1 MRFFDLP
8 ARCARLAFVAA
19 VLLGAGPARAQD
31 CCPKDLVDAANKEGK
46 LLLYTALLLDNEQ
59 IVAKEFNKRFPG
71 VKVDIVRA
79 PGGRLFT
86 RIETEAAANQLA
98 ADVVDMT
105 DRGLMMRI
113 EHLFADFEP
122 PNAADFDNPAAV
134 SKKFW
139 PRSVQVYGLAY
150 NPALVSNPPA
160 TWRDLEKPAYKGK
173 LGMVIAGSG
182 GTTWS
187 QVMFQRQ
194 VLGLD
199 YWKAIAAQAPRL
211 FESNGPLATAVV
223 RGEVQVAMLLINAAL
238 PLERDGAPIKSVY
251 PTEGL
256 PTTPNTTGLLKT
268 APHPNA
274 ARLFLNWFLSVEGQ
288 NAMVDKLAFV
298 SLLKGTH
305 VPAGMPKDA
314 KIWIPKNDEYEKL
327 RDQWIG
333 EWNAMY
339 GYNK

>member
-1 MRFFDLP
+1 MRAFGIA
-8 ARCARLAFVAA
+8 ARSAASAFTMTLMLGGAA
-19 VLLGAGPARAQD
+19 LAQD
-31 CCPKDLVDAANKEGK
+31 CCPKELVDAANKEGK
-46 LLLYTALLLDNEQ
+46 VILYTALLLDNEQ

-86 RIETEAAANQLA
+86 RIETEAAGNQLN

-105 DRGLMMRI
+105 DRGLMLRI
-113 EHLFADFEP
+113 QHLFADYEP
-122 PNAADFDNPAAV
+122 PNAAAFNNPAAV

-160 TWRDLEKPAYKGK
+160 TWQDLAKPEYKGK

-194 VLGLD
+194 TFGLD
-199 YWKAIAAQAPRL
+199 YWKAIAAQGPRL

-223 RGEVQVAMLLINAAL
+223 RGEVPVAMLLVNAAI
-238 PLERDGAPIKSVY
+238 PLERDGAPIKPVY

-256 PTTPNTTGLLKT
+256 PATPNTTGLVKT

-274 ARLFLNWFLSVEGQ
+274 AKLFLNWFLSIEGQ
-288 NAMVDKLAFV
+288 NAMVDNLGFI
-298 SLLKGTH
+298 SLLKDAH
-305 VPAGMPKDA
+305 VPKGMPKDA
-314 KIWIPKNDEYEKL
+314 KIWIANNEEYEKL
-327 RDQWIG
+327 RDEWID
-333 EWNAMY
+333 EWSKMY